1 MPKVL
6 GEASAVIDELVAQ
19 SGAQMPIQG
28 CRHESCYQ
36 TKKKGGK
43 NRRRRRETLTP
54 HKVKQNI
61 IATGLKCIEV
71 AHWWK
76 EGIE

>member
-36 TKKKGGK
+36 TKKKGEK
-43 NRRRRRETLTP
+43 
-54 HKVKQNI
+54 
-61 IATGLKCIEV
+61 IE
-71 AHWWK
+71 
-76 EGIE
+76 EEEERL